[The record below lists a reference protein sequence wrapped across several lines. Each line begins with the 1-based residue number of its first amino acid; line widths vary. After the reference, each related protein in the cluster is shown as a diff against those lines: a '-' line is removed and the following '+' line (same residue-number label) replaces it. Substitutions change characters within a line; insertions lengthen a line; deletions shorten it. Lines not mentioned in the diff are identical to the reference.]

1 MDYLCTQRL
10 NYFFFILALR
20 EPHVPNLSQNLDF
33 EFFLREWRFFS
44 WLKKNSWLSKS
55 ALVWRKCR
63 FPIILLSAAVPL
75 RFTQSSDF
83 KTFRAHFVDKV
94 MLPPIFIKWSSYVV
108 FQSLTVS
115 LLHLSSRFERSK
127 FPCKV
132 GYMFHNFLWHYLR
145 FLLILFPLF

>member
-10 NYFFFILALR
+10 NYFFFILGLR

-44 WLKKNSWLSKS
+44 WLKKNPWLSKS

-94 MLPPIFIKWSSYVV
+94 MLPPIFYEMIFLCCFSVSNRFSFTFIFSLRA
-108 FQSLTVS
+108 FQISMQSGLHVS
-115 LLHLSSRFERSK
+115 
-127 FPCKV
+127 
-132 GYMFHNFLWHYLR
+132 
-145 FLLILFPLF
+145 